1 MNSKLLILL
10 VIVLL
15 VTGWRF
21 GIAPLFEE
29 IDILQASLDD
39 QEKMVAQKEAERDRL
54 QSYKKQLSALT
65 SEKERLKVILPQ
77 EPEKEKLL
85 VEMDKLLT
93 KAGVHTSNISISE
106 QRQKSKEQNANVKQ
120 LLIKLNIR
128 DSYSSLKQFIM
139 LVQRELRLMDIQS
152 IQFSS
157 RRQREEAQ
165 GIPLYDF
172 QVDINTYYY

>member
-15 VTGWRF
+15 ITGWRF

-29 IDILQASLDD
+29 INTLQAMLDD
-39 QEKMVAQKEAERDRL
+39 QEKMVAQKQTERDKL
-54 QSYKKQLSALT
+54 QAYKEQLSSLT
-65 SEKERLKVILPQ
+65 SEREKLKMILPQ

-85 VEMDKLLT
+85 VEIDKLLA

-106 QRQKSKEQNANVKQ
+106 QRQKDKEQDINVKQ

-139 LVQRELRLMDIQS
+139 LVQRELRLMDIQD

-157 RRQREEAQ
+157 RRQREGEQ

-172 QVDINTYYY
+172 QVNIATYYY